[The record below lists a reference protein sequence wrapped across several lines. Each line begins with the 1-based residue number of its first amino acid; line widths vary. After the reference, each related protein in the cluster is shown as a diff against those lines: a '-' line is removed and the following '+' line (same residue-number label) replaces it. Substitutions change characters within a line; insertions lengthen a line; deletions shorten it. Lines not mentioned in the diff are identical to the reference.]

1 MAAPPNGVYATYCI
15 YNGVKYPSI
24 TNVGVK
30 PTVGEFDKNV
40 ETHIFD
46 FDKELYGK
54 YIMVEFLKKM
64 RDEEKFDSL
73 DELSAQIVKD
83 CESARD
89 WFGSNAETE

>member
-1 MAAPPNGVYATYCI
+1 MSFGCH
-15 YNGVKYPSI
+15 SLFRHL
-24 TNVGVK
+24 TNVGIK

-54 YIMVEFLKKM
+54 HITVEFLKKM
-64 RDEEKFDSL
+64 RNEQKFDSL
-73 DELSAQIVKD
+73 DALSAQIVQD

-89 WFGSNAETE
+89 WFQNNTLQLQGE